1 MCLYV
6 YIYIYIYKYLYISK
20 FIYFLGHYV
29 YIVIRKKETHY
40 VQKVCS
46 YISLRFIYYFYK

>member
-1 MCLYV
+1 MCL